1 MPQLPLINR
10 AKAAYILDTDILE
23 IQRQLPNGDILALKT
38 NVSEV
43 GGGSCP
49 EYQVYEESREETN
62 LNEKLQVIPRLPT
75 KTCYGASKSICKT
88 TWINSSYDLN
98 LSVLKETSS
107 DTLAEYLAHATL
119 LKSMGTEGEGENMI
133 LYLIQ
138 LHQAYVKELI
148 EMRIIINEKI
158 TFSNDTR
165 ILYDNLAPL
174 YNISCIEKW
183 TASALALEEAFAAQ
197 IAEVEEKIAGMQS
210 ILNE

>member
-49 EYQVYEESREETN
+49 EYQVISEETN

-88 TWINSSYDLN
+88 TWISSSYDLN

-119 LKSMGTEGEGENMI
+119 LKSMGTEGEDMI

-148 EMRIIINEKI
+148 EMKAIIDAKI
-158 TFSNDTR
+158 TLSNNTK
-165 ILYDNLAPL
+165 LVYDNLTSL
-174 YNISCIEKW
+174 YNTSCIEKW
-183 TASALALEEAFAAQ
+183 TASALALGDAFTVQ